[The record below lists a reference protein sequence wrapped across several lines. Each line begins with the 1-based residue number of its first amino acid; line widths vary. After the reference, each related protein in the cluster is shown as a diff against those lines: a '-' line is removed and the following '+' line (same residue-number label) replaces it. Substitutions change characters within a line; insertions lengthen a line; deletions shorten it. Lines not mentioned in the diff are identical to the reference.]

1 MGGAMIGRRTATPQ
15 RQKLDTSATLDATPQ
30 LKIVF
35 LTPGFY
41 HGGAERWILSL
52 CRWLP
57 HEVLG
62 VVVANAGQIDPSM
75 RADLRQLAPLIP
87 YEGAGVATANE
98 VLKSADVVIAW
109 GFADLSLFR
118 RQSAA
123 KFIWVNHCSGPSARP
138 LIDGCRNQ
146 VDHWAGVAEVSR
158 TSFPDDLKRKMRVIH
173 NGADIERTT
182 PIRGRTA
189 TRSVWGLRDDQ
200 IAVGYVGRLSPEKRP
215 EAVAEAVA
223 CLPENYVAVLVGGG
237 RDEVN
242 TRVRCERIAPG
253 RCRFVG
259 HQPRSIGDALAAI
272 DVWVNASPSEG
283 FCLSLLEA
291 QLARV
296 PCVST
301 PVGVLPELSE
311 FGQIAVHVPVGCT
324 GRAIADAVVKALEAD
339 GATVDRAFNL
349 AWSRFTAPA
358 MAARWDSFLREI
370 TADRH

>member
-1 MGGAMIGRRTATPQ
+1 MIGRRVATPAP
-15 RQKLDTSATLDATPQ
+15 QKFDTSATLDGTPR

-62 VVVANAGQIDPSM
+62 VIVANPTQIDPSM
-75 RADLRQLAPLIP
+75 RADLRQMAPLIP
-87 YEGAGVATANE
+87 YEESNLPVANQ
-98 VLKSADVVIAW
+98 VLRAADVVIAW

-118 RQSAA
+118 KQTAA
-123 KFIWVNHCSGPSARP
+123 KFVWVNHCSGPSATP
-138 LIDGCRNQ
+138 LIEGCRGQ

-158 TSFPDDLKRKMRVIH
+158 TSFPSDLKRKMRVIH

-189 TRSVWGLRDDQ
+189 TRKAWGLRDEQ

-215 EAVAEAVA
+215 QAVAEAVA
-223 CLPENYVAVLVGGG
+223 HLPENYVAVLVGGG

-242 TRVRCERIAPG
+242 TRILCERVAPG

-311 FGQIAVHVPVGCT
+311 FGQLAIHVPVGCGGQT
-324 GRAIADAVVKALEAD
+324 IASAVVQALDSGET
-339 GATVDRAFNL
+339 TVDRAFNL

-370 TADRH
+370 TDRH